1 MLFTGYISPK
11 QHLGTK
17 RILTHQKTANVQLG
31 ACCYGGATNKTSAMC
46 KRQQQFQFD
55 EQHSVVVLIFNNK
68 TKLGSSS
75 GWTFNEYRHSS
86 KPCSLVASVERHQN
100 FIKCNLFNKKLQ
112 NETIN
117 CAYCISSK
125 RI

>member
-86 KPCSLVASVERHQN
+86 KPCSLAARLPKISKSQN
-100 FIKCNLFNKKLQ
+100 HKYEILNFDNRIIAIS
-112 NETIN
+112 NEH
-117 CAYCISSK
+117 
-125 RI
+125 